1 MTECLSNDN
10 MGEMYSEAYRHT
22 CEVTSVVRMYRE
34 TLQKLG
40 AEKAKQRI
48 QSFLLQVE
56 KHRGSEAAT
65 RLREEALA
73 RLRLAKMDK
82 PKR

>member
-1 MTECLSNDN
+1 VADN
-10 MGEMYSEAYRHT
+10 EIGMGETYSEAHRFK
-22 CEVTSVVRMYRE
+22 CEVDSVVRMYRE

-56 KHRGSEAAT
+56 KHRGSKAAS
-65 RLREEALA
+65 RLREEAL
-73 RLRLAKMDK
+73 KSIKDK
-82 PKR
+82 K